1 MSKDKKV
8 LVCITPQTN
17 SKRLIIKG
25 SELAKSIE
33 GSLHI
38 LHVEKGDSIFHNEES
53 AELLQ
58 ELFNF
63 GSELGGIVHAVCGD
77 NVPKT
82 LKRFINNNKIT
93 HIILGATLESKDEVN
108 TKMRKLMPKLSVTI
122 LEREQP
128 KNTEDENG

>member
-38 LHVEKGDSIFHNEES
+38 LHVEKGDSIFQTEQS

-63 GSELGGIVHAVCGD
+63 GSELGGIIHAICGD
-77 NVPKT
+77 NVPKA
-82 LKRFINNNKIT
+82 LKRFIKINNIS
-93 HIILGATLESKDEVN
+93 HIVLGATCEQKDEVN

-128 KNTEDENG
+128 KETEDENG